1 MVVATDRTP
10 RLIVNAAMAVERAA
24 KAAGNAEQA
33 NRIWRKTQD
42 QQNRAAFIARAER
55 ISVMPETEKM
65 RAKRIAVM
73 STAFGR

>member
-33 NRIWRKTQD
+33 NSIWRKTQEL
-42 QQNRAAFIARAER
+42 QNRAVFIARAER
-55 ISVMPETEKM
+55 IAKMPETAKM